1 MAGRLPADLETA
13 LAAPLPRLGPFRAI
27 DYFPEVGSTNDIA
40 LARASAGAPHGTIIM
55 AEAQR
60 AGRGRRGRAWHSPPD
75 AGLYLSVILRSD
87 AWADV
92 LPLVTIAAGVAVA
105 QGLRAATAL
114 PIELKWPND
123 VVIGRPWRK
132 LAGILAES
140 ALAGSRVD
148 AVVVGIGLNLR
159 ASAFPPE
166 IADRATALEV
176 EAGRA
181 IERGTCLVEILAAL
195 AEHVARLEAGDG
207 ASVVAAWRGYGRAG
221 LGGAAVRWNDETG
234 ERRGIA
240 RDLDDGGALLVDAG
254 GQRTRLVAGE
264 VTWERL
270 RSD

>member
-13 LAAPLPRLGPFRAI
+13 LAAAALRLGPFRAI
-27 DYFPEVGSTNDIA
+27 DYFPEVDSTNDIA
-40 LARASAGAPHGTIIM
+40 LARASSGAAHGTIIM

-75 AGLYLSVILRSD
+75 AGLYFSAILRSN

-114 PIELKWPND
+114 PVELKWPND
-123 VVIGRPWRK
+123 VMMGRPWRK

-148 AVVVGIGLNLR
+148 AVIVGIGVNLR

-166 IADRATALEV
+166 IADRATAIEV

-181 IERGTCLVEILAAL
+181 VDRAACVVEVLAAL
-195 AEHVARLEAGDG
+195 AAQLARLESGDG
-207 ASVVAAWRGYGRAG
+207 AGVVADWRVYGRAG

-234 ERRGIA
+234 ERHGLA
-240 RDLDDGGALLVDAG
+240 RDLDHGGALLVDADG
-254 GQRTRLVAGE
+254 RRVRLVGGE
-264 VTWERL
+264 VIWERL